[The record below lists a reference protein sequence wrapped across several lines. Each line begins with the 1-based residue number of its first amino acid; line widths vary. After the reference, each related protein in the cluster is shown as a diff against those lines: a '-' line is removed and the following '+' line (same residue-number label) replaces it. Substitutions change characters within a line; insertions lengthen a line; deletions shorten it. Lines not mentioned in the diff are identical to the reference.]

1 VIDLYETDQDFC
13 GIIHK
18 HNPMKKT
25 LLFTSLMCLLDFTGY
40 TQIVV
45 ERSDL
50 PVIGDLVVTA
60 NDEVTVLNPGNPG
73 MNQTWDFSNL
83 VASSYDSAV
92 FIPVNLAPYYENYP
106 LANMAG
112 HSVNMQSGYSYG
124 FYHDAGNDIGIAG
137 IDVQA
142 VIMPGFFM
150 NIHLE
155 YLDAAYFHLPY
166 HYGDTHT
173 STYVEE
179 GYSAM
184 YNNGVQL
191 DTSRTITHV
200 TSQLLV
206 DASGTM
212 ITPTGS
218 FQVLRVKEI
227 QTWIDSSFVLNGGI
241 WVFESAEPRSNLS
254 YAWFGKNYGLI
265 GKMFM
270 DDGRATG
277 MSFFV
282 SETFVNVNSPELIK
296 IISLSPNP
304 VSTDLTIKS
313 SKDIKKVEIYDLGGS
328 LKMVSSNLKQVNVS
342 KLESGAYIIKV
353 ITSEGV
359 TSAKFIK
366 Q

>member
-1 VIDLYETDQDFC
+1 MIDLYETDQDFC
-13 GIIHK
+13 TIIQTL
-18 HNPMKKT
+18 NIMKNT
-25 LLFTSLMCLLDFTGY
+25 LLILSLMCLLNFTGY

-45 ERSDL
+45 ERSDF

-60 NDEVTVLNPGNPG
+60 QDDVTVLSPGNPG
-73 MNQTWDFSNL
+73 INQTWDFSNL
-83 VASSYDSAV
+83 VATSYDSAV
-92 FIPVNLAPYYENYP
+92 FVPVNVAPYYENYP
-106 LANMAG
+106 LANMAA
-112 HSVNMQSGYSYG
+112 HSLNMESGYSYG
-124 FYHDAGNDIGIAG
+124 FYHDSGNDIGVAG

-142 VIMPGFFM
+142 VLMPGFYM

-173 STYVEE
+173 STYEEE

-191 DTSRTITHV
+191 DTSKTITHV
-200 TSQLLV
+200 TSQLFV

-218 FQVLRVKEI
+218 FAVLRVKEI
-227 QTWIDSSFVLNGGI
+227 QSWVDSSFVLNGAT

-270 DDGRATG
+270 DEARATG

-282 SETFVNVNSPELIK
+282 SETFVNVDSPELIK
-296 IISLSPNP
+296 TISLSPNP
-304 VSTDLTIKS
+304 VSSDLTIKS
-313 SKDIKKVEIYDLGGS
+313 SKDIKKVEIYDLSGS
-328 LKMVSSNLKQVNVS
+328 LVMVSSNLKQINVS
-342 KLESGAYIIKV
+342 KLDRGAYIIKV
-353 ITSEGV
+353 ITSEGA